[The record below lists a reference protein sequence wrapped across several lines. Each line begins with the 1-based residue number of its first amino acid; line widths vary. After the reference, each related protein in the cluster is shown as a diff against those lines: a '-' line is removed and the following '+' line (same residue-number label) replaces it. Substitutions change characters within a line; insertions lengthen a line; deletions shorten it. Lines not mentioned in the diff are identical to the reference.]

1 MLDQSINKSLQ
12 GRWKDAE
19 AGYRVALTYVEKVDI
34 YGGLVGGSKKN
45 ESSNAPPPS
54 PTEKLRSPDKHKQC
68 LQCGKAGLVWG
79 GVWGGGGRRW
89 RGGAEVEGGSGRAG
103 GWRGREGTNVRKWS
117 SPMCTIETEC
127 RFEGAAC
134 RVSPETARIDS
145 SCPQLD
151 IRAQMFQRERT
162 SQGEGK
168 QTDSVLPQHY
178 PHIIYT
184 A

>member
-1 MLDQSINKSLQ
+1 MMLDQSINKSLQ

-79 GVWGGGGRRW
+79 GVWGGGGRR
-89 RGGAEVEGGSGRAG
+89 GGGGGEVEGGSGRAG
-103 GWRGREGTNVRKWS
+103 GWRGNDRQNGDWSDLFVPAHAIAVLAWQLPLLADLLSLCARGHRGPWGSEGCVD
-117 SPMCTIETEC
+117 
-127 RFEGAAC
+127 GDAAN
-134 RVSPETARIDS
+134 S
-145 SCPQLD
+145 
-151 IRAQMFQRERT
+151 
-162 SQGEGK
+162 
-168 QTDSVLPQHY
+168 
-178 PHIIYT
+178 
-184 A
+184 